1 VGTDRGHSD
10 GGWHDSVGAGRQTGG
25 GEPGWAGWTTV
36 AAPVGLVTWCDTR
49 VLKELAG
56 WAGWAG
62 WVGTVTVGRLQLQ
75 GLNILFQYFSY
86 SKFEKYKNCTSHSPN
101 FSKLYQVVDNFN
113 RDNFPFGK
121 KIRFPIAS
129 ELKIQET
136 KPI

>member
-1 VGTDRGHSD
+1 
-10 GGWHDSVGAGRQTGG
+10 VGAATVGG
-25 GEPGWAGWTTV
+25 MTPWVPVDKQAVGKPGWAGWTTV

-56 WAGWAG
+56 WAGW
-62 WVGTVTVGRLQLQ
+62 VGTVTVGWLQLQ

-86 SKFEKYKNCTSHSPN
+86 SKFEKYKNCTSHSPK